1 MISAPLA
8 GRLMSRINGGL
19 LGGIGLAIFGLA
31 LCLLALL
38 PAHPTHFDIIWRM
51 VVGGIGFGTFL
62 TPNNS
67 TIIASAPSNRSGGA
81 SGMLG
86 MARLLG
92 QTCGASLVALMFKL
106 FPGHSMPAALWL
118 GSVLALIGAVISFS
132 RINRK
137 A

>member
-1 MISAPLA
+1 MKKLA
-8 GRLMSRINGGL
+8 
-19 LGGIGLAIFGLA
+19 LA

-92 QTCGASLVALMFKL
+92 QTIGAAIAALMFAF
-106 FPGHSMPAALWL
+106 FPGNSMKMSLL
-118 GSVLALIGAVISFS
+118 FGAGIAIVSAIVSSF
-132 RINRK
+132 RK
-137 A
+137 TTVGIYKKTK